1 MVYIENVLIDSD
13 NIITRSNNITLRKI
27 NAKPYG
33 FDKMY
38 IDKELIEDNLYQI
51 KDQFNER
58 RIATKKF
65 YSIIF

>member
-38 IDKELIEDNLYQI
+38 IDKELIKDNLYQI

-58 RIATKKF
+58 RITTKKF